1 MNLFKTWTPLHRIRA
16 PVASTGPR
24 MLVSIRGFL
33 LLGSLLAP
41 VARAQQSVG
50 LRKTH
55 LLPLMRAPSPPVGSL
70 TTSACRFPTVDTS
83 SPSGNSFARSSASTA
98 IGSLNSVEIS
108 SVSTASGRGL
118 PTSPHRPSLLSR
130 QIFEH
135 PVKAAEPV
143 GSADFTDRIEIHIG
157 IATQEFNDVGMGFQ
171 TTCI

>member
-1 MNLFKTWTPLHRIRA
+1 
-16 PVASTGPR
+16 

-70 TTSACRFPTVDTS
+70 TTSACRFPTVHTS